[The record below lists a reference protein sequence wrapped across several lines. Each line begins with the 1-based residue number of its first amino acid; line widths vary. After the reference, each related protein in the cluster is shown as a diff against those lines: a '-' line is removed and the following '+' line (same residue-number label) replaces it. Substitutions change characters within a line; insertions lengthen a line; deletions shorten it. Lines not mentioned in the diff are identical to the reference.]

1 GKEEVCMSESPP
13 RLSLKEVWASVGRL
27 QSAGERW
34 VMNLWDDGASLLSR
48 QPLERAER
56 ALRDLDAQ
64 RRQLLAT
71 LEEQANRLFARMA
84 KRVNAAS
91 RADLA
96 NLSQRI
102 TTLEQRLEAL
112 GRERFIPYGPS
123 GP

>member
-1 GKEEVCMSESPP
+1 MSDSPP
-13 RLSLKEVWASVGRL
+13 GLSLKEVWASVGRL

-34 VMNLWDDGASLLSR
+34 VSNLWDDGAGLLPR
-48 QPLERAER
+48 QPLARTER
-56 ALRDLDAQ
+56 ALRDLEAQ
-64 RRQLLAT
+64 RRQILAT
-71 LEEQANRLFARMA
+71 IEEQASRLFARMA
-84 KRVNAAS
+84 KRLNTAS

-102 TTLEQRLEAL
+102 TTLEQRLDAL